1 MSILDWI
8 KGSESSTTESKSDAL
23 HDELH
28 QTIVTYGVTNRTVS
42 ANGRSLNDSRISPP
56 IDNSVHYFKQAVA
69 VSGYAGNFHADKSDA
84 PVVISKAEF
93 DQGIADQVK
102 AANGRLGIFTHGI
115 RNAAGDAGKNAAELA
130 ADTGEPFVTEDWA
143 STKAIGLF
151 WAAHQEKL
159 DDRASFNS
167 QPMIDA
173 SVEELAG
180 KFGAG
185 NIDMVAHSRGSMNQI
200 RALADLQS
208 KDGGVVR
215 SATFAH
221 SDVDVS
227 DFEVALPSF
236 QNAADHINV
245 LYNPHDHALKLSEI
259 QRFGQVALLGDNSQ
273 DAIEESARLGRQ
285 GLSPGLAAGN
295 FYAASTVPNYFSIA
309 KDKPSDPTGHSFS
322 PALVAS
328 MIGNP
333 SKYTSFSTLALP
345 GQVNAQKC
353 SFSPIAGIGHVISA
367 VPQLALRVMS
377 SAREK
382 TDIVSDS
389 PEVQKYLARN
399 TKEEFATLDPEVA

>member
-8 KGSESSTTESKSDAL
+8 KGSESPPPQTTPDAL

-28 QTIVTYGVTNRTVS
+28 QTIVTFGVSNRTVS
-42 ANGRSLNDSRISPP
+42 KDGKSLNDSRISAP
-56 IDNSVHYFKQAVA
+56 IDSSVHYFKQSVQ
-69 VSGYAGNFHADKSDA
+69 VGGTAGNFHTEKSDA
-84 PVVISKAEF
+84 PLVITKAEF

-102 AANGRLGIFTHGI
+102 AANGRLGIYTHGI
-115 RNAAGDAGKNAAELA
+115 RNAAGDAGQNAAELA

-143 STKAIGLF
+143 STKALGLF
-151 WAAHQEKL
+151 WAAHQEKS

-173 SVEELAG
+173 SVEDLAR

-208 KDGGVVR
+208 RGAGAVR

-227 DFEVALPSF
+227 DFEVSLPSF
-236 QNAADHINV
+236 QNAAQHVNV
-245 LYNPHDHALKLSEI
+245 VYNNHDHALKLSEI
-259 QRFGQVALLGDNSQ
+259 QRFGQVARLGDNSQ
-273 DAIEESARLGRQ
+273 DAFEESARLGRL
-285 GLSPGLAAGN
+285 GLSAGIPGSDS
-295 FYAASTVPNYFSIA
+295 YVASKVPNYFSIA
-309 KDKPSDPTGHSFS
+309 KDKRNDITGHEFAPS
-322 PALVAS
+322 LVAS
-328 MIGNP
+328 MIADP
-333 SKYTSFSTLALP
+333 SKYSSFSALMRP
-345 GQVNAQKC
+345 GQLDTQKC
-353 SFSPIAGIGHVISA
+353 SLSPIAGISHVISA
-367 VPQLALRVMS
+367 VPQFALRIMS

-389 PEVQKYLARN
+389 PEVQKYLGHSGDQ
-399 TKEEFATLDPEVA
+399 FAMLDQTVV